1 MAVLDL
7 LLARANELIDDIRIG
22 GCLGCTNHEVVVFT
36 LLRDMG
42 QAKSKIKKLNFKTAN
57 F

>member
-1 MAVLDL
+1 M
-7 LLARANELIDDIRIG
+7 IDDIRIG
-22 GCLGCTNHEVVVFT
+22 GCRGCSGHAVVEFT

-42 QAKSKIKKLNFKTAN
+42 QAKSKIKKLNFRTAK